1 MLEKVYRTAR
11 QLIPAEPCALC
22 SQPTHSGI
30 ALCGSCK
37 KSLPILQQS
46 PTQLDQHK
54 LWSEIIIPYR
64 YSAPLAPMI
73 QQLKFDHKLHY
84 AKLFGSLMVNKL
96 QQNMSE
102 PPDLILPIPL
112 HPKRLRQ
119 RGFNQA
125 LEIIRGPARKL
136 GIPIDLTSCIRNRHT
151 EPQLA
156 LNAAKRKHN
165 LENAFSL
172 TRPLNGETIALFDDV
187 ITTGSTMRA
196 VTHILKNGG
205 AKNIQIWALAY
216 TPPHH

>member
-1 MLEKVYRTAR
+1 
-11 QLIPAEPCALC
+11 
-22 SQPTHSGI
+22 
-30 ALCGSCK
+30 
-37 KSLPILQQS
+37 
-46 PTQLDQHK
+46 
-54 LWSEIIIPYR
+54 
-64 YSAPLAPMI
+64 
-73 QQLKFDHKLHY
+73 
-84 AKLFGSLMVNKL
+84 MVNKL